1 MNYFM
6 KFTKTKISQVV
17 LLYEM
22 NVATKENCN
31 VLTNLITTNSQLQM
45 KFGEFRKK
53 GNFKKIRINI
63 Q

>member
-1 MNYFM
+1 M